1 MISRIYK
8 YLAIAGGI
16 CLAVLYAILQKEK
29 KERMQNDLKIAEA
42 ESEALSRNSEALA
55 ESEKIEQET
64 IERVKNTPV
73 NRDHFSK
80 RRVL

>member
-16 CLAVLYAILQKEK
+16 ALTLLYARSQKEQ
-29 KERMQNDLKIAEA
+29 KERAQDDLKEA
-42 ESEALSRNSEALA
+42 KAQQASTSRNNKALA

-64 IERVKNTPV
+64 IERVKDSPV

>member
-1 MISRIYK
+1 MLSRLRK
-8 YLAIAGGI
+8 YWTIASAIGLA
-16 CLAVLYAILQKEK
+16 LLYALLQKEK
-29 KERMQNDLKIAEA
+29 KERVQNDLKIAEA
-42 ESEALSRNSEALA
+42 ESEALSRNNEALA